1 MTKKLS
7 NVAAITDND
16 ITGARC
22 SALQQNLQRDLQ
34 LRPATEPAAPDPH
47 ACNLIRPATPPAIAD
62 DDGGAVQAARDA
74 RAAKALDNQAAHQ
87 AELKAR
93 QKATNDM
100 KANASSRTDHDLLD
114 DVDADGNSVAD
125 ARAKKAPTL
134 ALAVAPAPTLTTLAL
149 GLALTLSP
157 TPNPKP

>member
-1 MTKKLS
+1 M
-7 NVAAITDND
+7 
-16 ITGARC
+16 
-22 SALQQNLQRDLQ
+22 
-34 LRPATEPAAPDPH
+34 
-47 ACNLIRPATPPAIAD
+47 
-62 DDGGAVQAARDA
+62 QAARDA

-149 GLALTLSP
+149 GLAPTLSP